1 MLEAYIVDGVRTP
14 RGRAV
19 KGHLRDIRPVD
30 LLKPL
35 FKALEQRS
43 RIDSSIVE
51 DVVLGCVTAVG
62 SQGANIAKIAALYA
76 GWSAS
81 VAGITVNRFCCSGL
95 DALNF
100 AAAQLTCGVADVMV
114 AGGVESLS
122 SVPMFSDK
130 GAWFSD
136 PDVSKTTRFLHMGIA
151 ADLIATLG
159 KIERSSL
166 DEFALRSHERAR
178 TAQTEKR
185 FASVVVPIKN
195 PAGESLTIDE
205 SVRDIDLQ
213 KLNSMQPIFGNLD
226 DGRFDTLA
234 LSQYPQL
241 KAINHLHHV
250 ATSPAQVDGAA
261 LLLLANEQG
270 IATHSLRPKARI
282 VQAASASAEPVV
294 MLTGHIFAAEKLLAR
309 AGLKAADIDL
319 WEVNESFAASV
330 INFQNHFS
338 IDSAHLNVN
347 GGAIALG
354 HPLGATG
361 GVLIITL
368 MNELIRQ
375 GKKRGIAAIPGGA
388 GVGVATL
395 IEIVE

>member
-1 MLEAYIVDGVRTP
+1 MLDAYIVDGVRTP
-14 RGRAV
+14 RGRAT
-19 KGHLRDIRPVD
+19 KGHFKNLRPVD

-35 FKALEQRS
+35 YEALEQRCS
-43 RIDSSIVE
+43 MDSIIVE

-62 SQGANIAKIAALYA
+62 DQGANIAKISALFA
-76 GWSAS
+76 GWHDN

-95 DALNF
+95 DAINL
-100 AAAQLTCGVADVMV
+100 ASAQLSGGVADVMV

-136 PDVSKTTRFLHMGIA
+136 PDVSNATRFLHMGIA
-151 ADLIATLG
+151 ADLIATLEN
-159 KIERSSL
+159 IERLSL

-178 TAQTEKR
+178 VAQIEKR
-185 FASVVVPIKN
+185 FDSAMVPIQN
-195 PAGESLTIDE
+195 SDGESLAFDE
-205 SVRDIDLQ
+205 SVRELDLE
-213 KLNSMQPIFGNLD
+213 KLESMQPIFENIEE
-226 DGRFDTLA
+226 GRFDNLA
-234 LSQYPQL
+234 RTQYPQL
-241 KAINHLHHV
+241 SAVNHLHHV

-261 LLLLANEQG
+261 LLLLANG
-270 IATHSLRPKARI
+270 KGLKTHGLKPKARI
-282 VQAASASAEPVV
+282 VQAATASADPVM
-294 MLTGHIFAAEKLLAR
+294 MLTGHIAATEKLLVR
-309 AGLKAADIDL
+309 TGLKKENIDL
-319 WEVNESFAASV
+319 WEINESFAASV

-338 IDSAHLNVN
+338 IDSAQLNVN

-395 IEIVE
+395 IEICE